1 MIDIIALDADDTLWD
16 NESHYSR
23 AKVRFKQLLARYGSL
38 EEAGRKLDEIEVGNV
53 EIYGYGIKS
62 FALSMVETAI
72 QFSQGQI
79 TGGEIQQVIEIA
91 REMLNA
97 PVDLYERV
105 KQTLEEL
112 SLSYRLALVTKGD
125 RFEQER
131 KIARSGLGQYFETIE
146 IVGDK
151 TEASYRRMLTTYGL
165 EPKHFLMV
173 GNSIRSDILPVLSL
187 GGQAVYIPQE
197 NTWFH
202 ENSAEAPVDAWG
214 YYVLEHFWQL
224 PELLRMLEGE

>member
-23 AKVRFKQLLARYGSL
+23 AKERFKQLLARYGSL
-38 EEAGRKLDEIEVGNV
+38 EEAGSKLDEIEVGNV

-72 QFSQGQI
+72 QLSQGQI
-79 TGGEIQQVIEIA
+79 TGEEIQQVIDIA
-91 REMLNA
+91 RDMLNA
-97 PVDLYERV
+97 PVDLYEQV

-112 SLSYRLALVTKGD
+112 SLGYRLALVTKGD

-131 KIARSGLGQYFETIE
+131 KIDRSGLGQYFETIE

-151 TEASYRRMLTTYGL
+151 TEASYRRMLAT
-165 EPKHFLMV
+165 
-173 GNSIRSDILPVLSL
+173 
-187 GGQAVYIPQE
+187 
-197 NTWFH
+197 
-202 ENSAEAPVDAWG
+202 
-214 YYVLEHFWQL
+214 
-224 PELLRMLEGE
+224 